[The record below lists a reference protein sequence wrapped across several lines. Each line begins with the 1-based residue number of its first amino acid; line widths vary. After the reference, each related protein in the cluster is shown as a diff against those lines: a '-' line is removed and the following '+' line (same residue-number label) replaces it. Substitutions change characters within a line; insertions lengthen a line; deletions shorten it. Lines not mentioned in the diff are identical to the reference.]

1 MSKKVK
7 KQVSI
12 FLQAKGGVGKSFMGY
27 FKMLTSDAEKTAV
40 VILDSSQK
48 ANQNADRHI
57 KALGEEN
64 VQVVNIYNAAG
75 EYKKSHFFTIFGEIA
90 EIDRSLVILDI
101 GAPESNVLREAL
113 ETDDE
118 LTGENLKYITDE
130 LNLELIFN
138 VIVSGADDNVNEN
151 LNYYG
156 ALAKSLESYF
166 KVNMLIN
173 DVTFK
178 ADKESEALRERLIE
192 KGSGDENNIIVVGKT
207 GQRYNDNPFLTIMSV
222 ANGETTLEDANKN
235 LAARI
240 RLRNMLQPLALV

>member
-1 MSKKVK
+1 MVGCFCFCAENRGGFGSGSTKILIEVI
-7 KQVSI
+7 VP
-12 FLQAKGGVGKSFMGY
+12 FRPGGVVRRGREPVSY
-27 FKMLTSDAEKTAV
+27 TH
-40 VILDSSQK
+40 LD
-48 ANQNADRHI
+48 
-57 KALGEEN
+57 
-64 VQVVNIYNAAG
+64 V
-75 EYKKSHFFTIFGEIA
+75 YK
-90 EIDRSLVILDI
+90 RQPLVILDI

-130 LNLELIFN
+130 LDLELIFN

-207 GQRYNDNPFLTIMSV
+207 GQRLSLIH
-222 ANGETTLEDANKN
+222 
-235 LAARI
+235 I
-240 RLRNMLQPLALV
+240 